1 MTMRPVTP
9 GERIDVLDALR
20 VYENG
25 QLRRF
30 CMREEF
36 PRTVRARTGPR
47 NGSDHSRSFAGTH
60 PAETTGRRSR

>member
-1 MTMRPVTP
+1 MTMSPVTP

-30 CMREEF
+30 CLRQEF
-36 PRTVRARTGPR
+36 PRKFTRTTATTAVIIT
-47 NGSDHSRSFAGTH
+47 NCGTH